1 MGARKLAVNH
11 CTQSFVQH
19 IHMSN
24 VELTDVLPHQL
35 APGVGR
41 LTARGESVAS
51 HRDGRGASRAR
62 RDDREYREYLR
73 EEQRS
78 PRGCIACRMQPDF
91 HHGLLGSAG
100 AHEGGEWTTVSYE
113 NAA

>member
-41 LTARGESVAS
+41 FAAC
-51 HRDGRGASRAR
+51 AR
-62 RDDREYREYLR
+62 R
-73 EEQRS
+73 
-78 PRGCIACRMQPDF
+78 
-91 HHGLLGSAG
+91 
-100 AHEGGEWTTVSYE
+100 VVKK
-113 NAA
+113 AASCPFF